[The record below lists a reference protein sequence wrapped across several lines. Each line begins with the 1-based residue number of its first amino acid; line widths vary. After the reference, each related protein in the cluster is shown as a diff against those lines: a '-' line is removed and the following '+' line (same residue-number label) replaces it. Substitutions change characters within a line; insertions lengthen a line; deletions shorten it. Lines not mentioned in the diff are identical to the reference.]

1 MKLEPTDYEMMARAL
16 NLATKGIYTSTP
28 NPSVGCVITQNG
40 KIVGGLHQASWRK
53 PR

>member
-28 NPSVGCVITQNG
+28 NPSVGCVIAQNG
-40 KIVGGLHQASWRK
+40 KIVGEGYTK
-53 PR
+53 PERDLE